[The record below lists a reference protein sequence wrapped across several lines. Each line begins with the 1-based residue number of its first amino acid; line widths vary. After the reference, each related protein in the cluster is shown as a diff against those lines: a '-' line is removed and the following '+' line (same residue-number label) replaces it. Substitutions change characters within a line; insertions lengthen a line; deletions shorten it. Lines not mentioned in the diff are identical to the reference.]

1 MSDVG
6 VLDRLMRRSVDRA
19 LHMQP
24 KRVRDA
30 ADEVRFSAPT
40 AREEVAS
47 VRAAAARLVEA
58 GLALPTAGR
67 IALRRTD
74 RVAAVTVPGA
84 DLSASSGVA
93 MTTVHLDTEEPDTLL
108 LSPIRAGARA
118 AVLGQPVKLLAL
130 AVSGE
135 RPADLPVL
143 VSIAGP
149 ISFGSVPDGFGVG
162 VDAAWGAIAVGA
174 DPVEAVARL
183 EAAERLAAVTIDR
196 MENE

>member
-30 ADEVRFSAPT
+30 ADEVRFSAPS
-40 AREEVAS
+40 AREEVAA
-47 VRAAAARLVEA
+47 VRTAAARLVGA

-67 IALRRTD
+67 IAVRRTD

-84 DLSASSGVA
+84 DLASSSGTA
-93 MTTVHLDTEEPDTLL
+93 MTTVHLETEELDSLL
-108 LSPIRAGARA
+108 LSPIRAGAGA

-130 AVSGE
+130 AAFGARLADV
-135 RPADLPVL
+135 PALA
-143 VSIAGP
+143 SIAGP
-149 ISFGSVPDGFGVG
+149 ISWGSLPEGAGVG
-162 VDAAWGAIAVGA
+162 VDTAWGAIAVA
-174 DPVEAVARL
+174 DDPVEAVARL

-196 MENE
+196 MENG